1 MELLQE
7 IVERCK
13 NAIGENLVSVVLF
26 GSTARGL
33 QDERSDIDLLIVVEE
48 EVEGDPLKDVRMEF
62 LLNHS
67 VKLDTIVLSKKDVVG
82 NFDYFSPLFVSFVL
96 GITILVDDG
105 FFREK
110 YFEFLNKVKE
120 ENILYVEGG
129 KTWDLK
135 KISSE
140 RILKEKY
147 TFETT
152 GESDQP
158 KPEMNSREVRT

>member
-7 IVERCK
+7 IVERCRDALGK
-13 NAIGENLVSVVLF
+13 NMISVVLF

-33 QDERSDIDLLIVVEE
+33 QGRRSDIDLLIVVEE
-48 EVEGDPLKDVRMEF
+48 EVEGDLLKDVRID
-62 LLNHS
+62 LLLDHS
-67 VKLDTIVLSKKDVVG
+67 VKLDTIVLSKKDVVD
-82 NFDYFSPLFVSFVL
+82 NFNYFSPLFLSFTL
-96 GITILVDDG
+96 GIIVLIDDG
-105 FFREK
+105 FFKEK

-140 RILKEKY
+140 RL
-147 TFETT
+147 
-152 GESDQP
+152 Q
-158 KPEMNSREVRT
+158 